1 MNWKFF
7 VATRTRKITT
17 ITIGTL
23 LSLFLLYVLVGFL
36 VIAPVAKWQL
46 EEQLPPLIQRKVTI
60 EKVRLNPLTLRV
72 EFDKIAIKK
81 KDGNGNLFSVTTF
94 EAQLSPKSILALAP
108 IVQHVRIVEP
118 KINVTRYKDDSLSID
133 DILEHQAKLAAEAA
147 EKPDSDEDK
156 KDQRIFPFK
165 VLNLILENG
174 DIVFN
179 DEKEDAVQTISKFS
193 LAIPLASSFES
204 DLKEAVTPK
213 LSMLINGTPFDL
225 DGSTYPF
232 SDNLLTKF
240 SFATDDI
247 SLARYWRYFPFETPV
262 ALTSGD
268 MKISVNLGFS
278 RPVNQPIDLHVDGV
292 VELKKLVVTKKDKA
306 EVLSIPRFTLK
317 LKDFSLAE
325 RKVFL
330 ESIEIDSP
338 YVEVHRQKDNSINWA
353 TYFVPPK
360 DVSAET
366 GSKNVAKSAAKSTTK
381 SATKSVT
388 KSATK
393 TATKSVTKVTDK
405 PVDNV
410 KSTDKVTPTGEAKP
424 TSNVKPATKSATK
437 SPTKSATKTATK
449 SVTKATD
456 KPVANVKT
464 SDEVKSTDAAK
475 TADNVKPANTS
486 TPVIDDSVSPAPSAD
501 AKTKDQAIAQDQTKT
516 VVKSKPV
523 QDATTTPTADKKSE
537 EEKDHSFTVIL
548 ESFSIKKGK
557 VLFKDSTVPGTFST
571 TLAPIDIVVKNIT
584 TEPTKSADVS
594 VVVGEK
600 KMIEVVG
607 GVGISPVTANL
618 KATINNLGLAQF
630 MPYIAA
636 ATPAKIGS
644 GALNAA
650 AEIQISTSPAAEI
663 LVNIANGNIKL
674 QDLALTGKNFKKAP
688 IILKTLA
695 VDGANIDLKKQSV
708 AIGNIGFL
716 GPDITITRSKDGI
729 DIISLLVAESPASG
743 AKPLTKDPKPVP
755 KKASGGSSWKLRI
768 QGVAVK
774 NGKITLHDTA
784 LKKTVITSLKDVA
797 ITASDITLD
806 NKPSAFSVSTGV
818 NAKSTIKAKGTFAH
832 SPLAVDGD
840 VNVKNLNIP
849 DFAEY
854 INEYSEVTI
863 SKGTVDAT
871 AKGKLS
877 VPETGDTQ
885 IKVAAD
891 VTVNNLSAD
900 SNSVKEHIGSVQQI
914 SVKKA
919 EFDSASN
926 SAKIQSIAI
935 EKPETE
941 VILERNGSTNI
952 ARAVQ
957 GKPKNG
963 NPQKA
968 ARGNRGAAIQ
978 ATTKPFG
985 ISIGSISIRN
995 GAVTFQDASISPKV
1009 VLDIENIAV
1018 KYKQFSLSSRKPS
1031 PVDFSATLQG
1041 RKISATGTVNPMAS
1055 PLALNMILKLD
1066 DIGLDKFSPYTVKYI
1081 AYPVK
1086 TGSLNAYVKLKIQ
1099 QNKLNAENKLLFED
1113 FTLGERNAQSKA
1125 PSVPIKLGLSLMRE
1139 PNGDISL
1146 TLPVTGNLKDPNF
1159 HLNQIITKTLV
1170 NIIVKAAVSPFTLL
1184 GSLIGD
1190 VSPEEAQY
1198 ITFKPGSAL
1207 VPKSDIKILTKIA
1220 SVLKTKTSITL
1231 ECLGHYNTEIDV
1243 KGLRDRAL
1251 SMAVKKEWYDTLSS
1265 ATQRNIDIESA
1276 AIPKYNYEKYLKAA
1290 YENAPEG
1297 KNDAR
1302 PSGVFGYQD
1311 QSVQQMEEYLRN
1323 SVDTSHEALRKLSLD
1338 RAEAVRKVII
1348 GNSPKLEGRVKA
1360 IQAGASKKDSHATSV
1375 QLQLRQ

>member
-17 ITIGTL
+17 ITIGSL

-46 EEQLPPLIQRKVTI
+46 EEQLPPLIQRTVTI
-60 EKVRLNPLTLRV
+60 EKVHLNPLTLRV
-72 EFDKIAIKK
+72 VFDKIAIEK

-94 EAQLSPKSILALAP
+94 EAQLSAKSILALAP
-108 IVQHVRIVEP
+108 IVDHVRIVEP
-118 KINVTRYKDDSLSID
+118 KINITRYKNDSLSID
-133 DILEHQAKLAAEAA
+133 DILEHQAKLAAEAP
-147 EKPDSDEDK
+147 EKPAPDNEQ

-179 DEKEDAVQTISKFS
+179 DEKEDAVQTISKLS
-193 LAIPLASSFES
+193 LAVPLASSFES

-213 LSMLINGTPFDL
+213 LSMLINGAPFDL

-232 SDNLLTKF
+232 SNNLLTKF
-240 SFATDDI
+240 SFATDNI
-247 SLARYWRYFPFETPV
+247 PLARYWRYFPIESPV

-278 RPVNQPIDLHVDGV
+278 RPVNKPIELHVDGV
-292 VELKKLVVTKKDKA
+292 VELKDIALTKKDKA
-306 EVLSIPRFTLK
+306 EVLSIPHFTLK

-325 RKVFL
+325 RKIFL

-338 YVEVHRQKDNSINWA
+338 YVEVHRQKDNSINWV
-353 TYFVPPK
+353 TYFVPQK
-360 DVSAET
+360 DGAAE
-366 GSKNVAKSAAKSTTK
+366 VAQKTAK
-381 SATKSVT
+381 SATKSV
-388 KSATK
+388 A
-393 TATKSVTKVTDK
+393 KVTGK
-405 PVDNV
+405 PAIKVNP
-410 KSTDKVTPTGEAKP
+410 TDE
-424 TSNVKPATKSATK
+424 VKPATK
-437 SPTKSATKTATK
+437 
-449 SVTKATD
+449 D
-456 KPVANVKT
+456 R
-464 SDEVKSTDAAK
+464 
-475 TADNVKPANTS
+475 
-486 TPVIDDSVSPAPSAD
+486 VSPAPATD
-501 AKTKDQAIAQDQTKT
+501 ATTKD
-516 VVKSKPV
+516 KSKMVAKREPV
-523 QDATTTPTADKKSE
+523 QDVTNTSAAEKKPE
-537 EEKDHSFTVIL
+537 GEKDHSFTVIL

-557 VLFKDSTVPGTFST
+557 VLFKDSTVADTFST
-571 TLAPIDIVVKNIT
+571 TLAPIDIVVKNMT
-584 TEPTKSADVS
+584 TDPKSSADVY

-607 GVGISPVTANL
+607 GVSISPVTANL
-618 KATINNLGLAQF
+618 KATISNLGLAQF

-644 GALNAA
+644 GVLNATA
-650 AEIQISTSPAAEI
+650 DIQISTSPAAEVLI
-663 LVNIANGNIKL
+663 SIANGSIKL

-688 IILKTLA
+688 ILLNTLA
-695 VDGANIDLKKQSV
+695 VDGANIDLQKQSV
-708 AIGNIGFL
+708 VIGNIGFL

-729 DIISLLVAESPASG
+729 DIISLLIAEAPVSD
-743 AKPLTKDPKPVP
+743 AKPLTQAP
-755 KKASGGSSWKLRI
+755 KKVSDGSSWKLSI

-774 NGKITLHDTA
+774 NGKVTLHDTA

-818 NAKSTIKAKGTFAH
+818 NEKSTIKAKGTFAH

-840 VNVKNLNIP
+840 VNVKDLNIP

-863 SKGTVDAT
+863 SKGSVDAT
-871 AKGKLS
+871 AKGNLS
-877 VPETGDTQ
+877 VLKTGDTQ

-919 EFDSASN
+919 EFDSAKN
-926 SAKIQSIAI
+926 SANIQSITI
-935 EKPETE
+935 VKPETE
-941 VILERNGSTNI
+941 VILERDGSTNI
-952 ARAVQ
+952 ARAIQ
-957 GKPKNG
+957 GKPKGG
-963 NPQKA
+963 NVQKA
-968 ARGNRGAAIQ
+968 SQRNKGAAIH

-985 ISIGSISIRN
+985 ISIGSITIKN

-1018 KYKQFSLSSRKPS
+1018 AYKQFNLSSNKPS

-1041 RKISATGTVNPMAS
+1041 RRISATGTVNPMAS

-1099 QNKLNAENKLLFED
+1099 QNKLDAENKLLFED

-1139 PNGDISL
+1139 PNGDISI

-1170 NIIVKAAVSPFTLL
+1170 NIVVKAAVSPFTLL

-1198 ITFKPGSAL
+1198 ITFKPGSAQL
-1207 VPKSDIKILTKIA
+1207 PKSDIKKLTKIA
-1220 SVLKTKTSITL
+1220 SVLKTKKSITL
-1231 ECLGHYNTEIDV
+1231 ECLGYYNIEIDV
-1243 KGLRDRAL
+1243 KGLKDRAL

-1265 ATQRNIDIESA
+1265 ATQKNIDLETA
-1276 AIPKYNYEKYLKAA
+1276 AVPRFNYEKFLEAA
-1290 YENAPEG
+1290 YENAPEK

-1302 PSGVFGYQD
+1302 PSGVFGYKD

-1338 RAEAVRKVII
+1338 RANAVRKVVI
-1348 GNSPKLEGRVKA
+1348 GNSPELEGRVTA
-1360 IQAGASKKDSHATSV
+1360 IQAGTSKQDSHATSV
-1375 QLQLRQ
+1375 QLKLK

>member
-23 LSLFLLYVLVGFL
+23 FSLFLLYVLVGFL

-72 EFDKIAIKK
+72 VFDKIAIEK

-94 EAQLSPKSILALAP
+94 EAQLSAKSILALAP
-108 IVQHVRIVEP
+108 IVDHVRIVEP
-118 KINVTRYKDDSLSID
+118 KIDITRYKDDSLSID

-147 EKPDSDEDK
+147 NKPDPDEGK

-179 DEKEDAVQTISKFS
+179 DEKEDTVQTISKLS
-193 LAIPLASSFES
+193 LAVPLASSFES
-204 DLKEAVTPK
+204 DLDEAVTPK

-247 SLARYWRYFPFETPV
+247 PLARYWRYFPFETPV

-278 RPVNQPIDLHVDGV
+278 RPVNKPIDLHVDGT
-292 VELKKLVVTKKDKA
+292 VELKDLAVTKKDKT
-306 EVLSIPRFTLK
+306 EVLSIPHFTLK

-330 ESIEIDSP
+330 ESIVIDSP
-338 YVEVHRQKDNSINWA
+338 YVEVHRRKDNSINWA
-353 TYFVPPK
+353 TYFVPQK
-360 DVSAET
+360 AESAEA
-366 GSKNVAKSAAKSTTK
+366 SQKPVAK

-393 TATKSVTKVTDK
+393 SVTNSVTKTATKSATKVTDK
-405 PVDNV
+405 PAANAKPSDKV
-410 KSTDKVTPTGEAKP
+410 KSTDKKDPIGKVE
-424 TSNVKPATKSATK
+424 PATKSA
-437 SPTKSATKTATK
+437 
-449 SVTKATD
+449 
-456 KPVANVKT
+456 PVAEDKM
-464 SDEVKSTDAAK
+464 
-475 TADNVKPANTS
+475 
-486 TPVIDDSVSPAPSAD
+486 SPALSVD
-501 AKTKDQAIAQDQTKT
+501 TTTKDQSKKEA
-516 VVKSKPV
+516 KSDPV
-523 QDATTTPTADKKSE
+523 QDVTKTPAAEKKSE
-537 EEKDHSFTVIL
+537 GEKDHSFTVIL

-557 VLFKDSTVPGTFST
+557 VLFKDSTVPDTFSI
-571 TLAPIDIVVKNIT
+571 TLTPIDVVVKNIT
-584 TEPTKSADVS
+584 TEPKSSADVS

-607 GVGISPVTANL
+607 GVSISPVTAKL

-644 GALNAA
+644 GALNVAA
-650 AEIQISTSPAAEI
+650 DIQVSTSPEAEV

-674 QDLALTGKNFKKAP
+674 QNLALTGKNFKKAP

-708 AIGNIGFL
+708 AIGNIGLL
-716 GPDITITRSKDGI
+716 GPDITITRNKDGI
-729 DIISLLVAESPASG
+729 DIISLLVAEAPASG
-743 AKPLTKDPKPVP
+743 AKPLTKAPK
-755 KKASGGSSWKLRI
+755 KALTKASGGNPWKLSI

-797 ITASDITLD
+797 ITANDITLG

-840 VNVKNLNIP
+840 VNVKDLNIP

-854 INEYSEVTI
+854 INEYSAVTI

-871 AKGKLS
+871 AKGKLA

-891 VTVNNLSAD
+891 LTVKNLSAD
-900 SNSVKEHIGSVQQI
+900 SNAVKEHIGSVQQI

-919 EFDSASN
+919 EFDSATN

-957 GKPKNG
+957 GKPKGGNG
-963 NPQKA
+963 TKA
-968 ARGNRGAAIQ
+968 VRRNRGAAIQ
-978 ATTKPFG
+978 ATSKPFG

-1018 KYKQFSLSSRKPS
+1018 KYKQFSLSNRKPS
-1031 PVDFSATLQG
+1031 PVNFSATLQG

-1086 TGSLNAYVKLKIQ
+1086 SGSLNAYVKLKIQ

-1146 TLPVTGNLKDPNF
+1146 TLPVTGNLKDPDF

-1207 VPKSDIKILTKIA
+1207 VPKSDIKMLTKIA

-1276 AIPKYNYEKYLKAA
+1276 AIPKFNYEKYLKAA

-1311 QSVQQMEEYLRN
+1311 QSVHQMEEYLRN

-1338 RAEAVRKVII
+1338 RANAVRKVII
-1348 GNSPKLEGRVKA
+1348 GNSPKLESRVKA
-1360 IQAGASKKDSHATSV
+1360 IQAGASKQDSHATSV
-1375 QLQLRQ
+1375 QLELKQ

>member
-72 EFDKIAIKK
+72 VFDKIAIEK

-94 EAQLSPKSILALAP
+94 EAQLSAKSILALAP
-108 IVQHVRIVEP
+108 IVDHVRIVEP
-118 KINVTRYKDDSLSID
+118 KINITRYKDDSLSID

-147 EKPDSDEDK
+147 NKPDPDEEK

-179 DEKEDAVQTISKFS
+179 DEKEDTVQTISKLS
-193 LAIPLASSFES
+193 LAVPLASSFES
-204 DLKEAVTPK
+204 DLNEAVTPK

-268 MKISVNLGFS
+268 MKISVNLEFS
-278 RPVNQPIDLHVDGV
+278 RPVNKPIDLNVNGTL
-292 VELKKLVVTKKDKA
+292 ELKDLALTKKDKA
-306 EVLSIPRFTLK
+306 EVLTIPHFTLK

-330 ESIEIDSP
+330 ESIVIDSP
-338 YVEVHRQKDNSINWA
+338 YVEVHRRKDNSINWA
-353 TYFVPPK
+353 TYFVPQK
-360 DVSAET
+360 DKPAEAPQNT
-366 GSKNVAKSAAKSTTK
+366 ATK
-381 SATKSVT
+381 SATKP
-388 KSATK
+388 ATK
-393 TATKSVTKVTDK
+393 TATKSATQVTDK
-405 PVDNV
+405 PVAN
-410 KSTDKVTPTGEAKP
+410 AKP
-424 TSNVKPATKSATK
+424 SDEVESTNKIDLTGNVKPATKSA
-437 SPTKSATKTATK
+437 PMAQ
-449 SVTKATD
+449 D
-456 KPVANVKT
+456 K
-464 SDEVKSTDAAK
+464 
-475 TADNVKPANTS
+475 
-486 TPVIDDSVSPAPSAD
+486 VSPASPAD
-501 AKTKDQAIAQDQTKT
+501 AKTKDQSKT
-516 VVKSKPV
+516 EAKSDPV
-523 QDATTTPTADKKSE
+523 QDVTNTPTAEKKPE
-537 EEKDHSFTVIL
+537 GEKKHSFTVIL

-557 VLFKDSTVPGTFST
+557 VLFKDSTVPETFSI
-571 TLAPIDIVVKNIT
+571 TLTPIDVVVKNIT
-584 TEPTKSADVS
+584 TEPKSSADVS

-607 GVGISPVTANL
+607 GVSISPVAANL

-644 GALNAA
+644 GALSAA
-650 AEIQISTSPAAEI
+650 ATIQISTSPAAEV

-695 VDGANIDLKKQSV
+695 VDGASIDLKKQSV
-708 AIGNIGFL
+708 AIGNIGLL

-743 AKPLTKDPKPVP
+743 SKPLTKAPK
-755 KKASGGSSWKLRI
+755 KAFTKASGGNPWKLRI

-774 NGKITLHDTA
+774 NGTITLHDAA

-797 ITASDITLD
+797 ITANDITLD

-840 VNVKNLNIP
+840 VNVKDLNIP

-854 INEYSEVTI
+854 INEYSAVTI

-877 VPETGDTQ
+877 VPETGATQ

-891 VTVNNLSAD
+891 VTVKNLSAD
-900 SNSVKEHIGSVQQI
+900 GDAGKEHLGSVQQI

-919 EFDSASN
+919 EFDSAKN
-926 SAKIQSIAI
+926 SAQIQSIAI

-952 ARAVQ
+952 ARALQ
-957 GKPKNG
+957 GKPKGG
-963 NPQKA
+963 NVQKA
-968 ARGNRGAAIQ
+968 ARRNRGAAIQ
-978 ATTKPFG
+978 VTSKPFG
-985 ISIGSISIRN
+985 LSIGSISIRN

-1018 KYKQFSLSSRKPS
+1018 KYKQFSLSNRKPS
-1031 PVDFSATLQG
+1031 PVNFSATLQG

-1146 TLPVTGNLKDPNF
+1146 TLPVTGNLKDPDF

-1170 NIIVKAAVSPFTLL
+1170 NVIVKAAVSPFTLL

-1198 ITFKPGSAL
+1198 VTFKPGSAL
-1207 VPKSDIKILTKIA
+1207 VPKSDIKKLTKIA

-1265 ATQRNIDIESA
+1265 STQKNIDIESA
-1276 AIPKYNYEKYLKAA
+1276 AIPKFNYENFLKAA

-1297 KNDAR
+1297 KSDTR
-1302 PSGVFGYQD
+1302 PSGVFGYKD
-1311 QSVQQMEEYLRN
+1311 QSVYQMEEYLRN

-1348 GNSPKLEGRVKA
+1348 GDSPKLESRVKA
-1360 IQAGASKKDSHATSV
+1360 IQAGASKQDSHATSV
-1375 QLQLRQ
+1375 QLQLNQ